1 MAFGDARVE
10 SMFRER
16 TDKHVTADAILAE
29 LFTEQARANPFP
41 LYRELHKLGPISPL
55 TADQAGVRD
64 LAAVAT
70 GYDVVDAVLRDASF
84 YKKGLV
90 NWQDHV
96 LLRTFETSMMF
107 TNPPTH
113 GRMRNLF
120 SRTFTPRR
128 LAAIDPTIFK
138 VVDMLLD
145 RMEERGA
152 GGQQLDFVE
161 DFAAPLPALV
171 MAAFV
176 GIPEEELDWY
186 RARVR
191 PIDAFLDLDG
201 KTAEALAAAD
211 QATSE
216 LRAFYADLI
225 HSRRAHPRED
235 LLSALIRAIDAG
247 DHQLTDDE
255 LISNMIVLFNASFL
269 TTIYMLGSGLPL
281 LLSRPDVTAELPGN
295 AELAL
300 DCVHEILRCESPV
313 QFLNR
318 AAPED
323 TELAGV
329 PIPKDGVV
337 LLLLGAANRDPARF
351 TDPDLFEPGREKL
364 TSLSFGAGPHY
375 CVGAAVSRAEGR
387 IALPRLFD
395 RFPKLALAGDPVGTG
410 SLFLRGMNSVPV
422 TLG

>member
-1 MAFGDARVE
+1 
-10 SMFRER
+10 
-16 TDKHVTADAILAE
+16 VTADAILAE
-29 LFTEQARANPFP
+29 LFTEQGRADPFP
-41 LYRELHKLGPISPL
+41 LYRQLHELGPVAPL
-55 TADQAGVRD
+55 EADRTGVRD

-70 GYDVVDAVLRDASF
+70 GYDVIDTVLRDPAF
-84 YKKGLV
+84 YKKGLP
-90 NWQDHV
+90 NWQESV
-96 LLRTFETSMMF
+96 LLSTFETSMMF
-107 TNPPTH
+107 TNPPVH
-113 GRMRNLF
+113 GRMRALF
-120 SRTFTPRR
+120 SKTFTPRR
-128 LAAIDPTIFK
+128 LAAIDPTIYR
-138 VVDMLLD
+138 VVDALLD
-145 RMEERGA
+145 QMEERAA
-152 GGQQLDFVE
+152 GGHQIDFVDE
-161 DFAAPLPALV
+161 FAAPLPALV

-191 PIDAFLDLDG
+191 PIDAFLDLNG
-201 KTAEALAAAD
+201 KTPEALAAAD
-211 QATSE
+211 RAAAE
-216 LRAFYADLI
+216 LRGFYADLI
-225 HSRRAHPRED
+225 HSRRAQRRED
-235 LLSALIRAIDAG
+235 LLSALIQALDAG
-247 DHQLTDDE
+247 QHRLTDDE

-295 AELAL
+295 GDLAL

-329 PIPKDGVV
+329 PLAKDDVV

-351 TDPDLFEPGREKL
+351 VDPDLFEPAREKL

-387 IALPRLFD
+387 IALPRLFE
-395 RFPKLALAGDPVGTG
+395 RFPKLALAGEPVGTG

-422 TLG
+422 TVN